1 MEYEERAILESRYQ
15 SELEAVRNEVSRMTN
30 LLEQLLRAKNGE
42 GTSTQ
47 PPIGAPSVHVPGV
60 SQNLGVDSVTGQHF
74 APTIPIQP
82 PQAHITADR
91 PSDNRSTGF
100 MNDDKISALEE
111 RLRAAEGNDWFD
123 PMRASE
129 ICLVPNITVPK
140 DFRIPEFIRYTGL
153 ECPNTHLRSYCN
165 KMAEVIH
172 DDKLLIYFFQDSLS
186 GSALSWYMRL
196 ENAKIKKWKDLVE
209 AFLKQYKFNLEIAPD
224 RTSLIS
230 MEKRSQESVR
240 AYAQRWRD
248 EAMHV
253 QPPLIETEMV
263 TLFAN
268 TFKAPYYKHLMGSS
282 AQHFYDV
289 VRITERIEQ
298 GIKAGCIIEPLETK
312 GFFGRKLKGPVNN
325 FEGGS
330 NDKIT
335 DSYNP
340 QIPTSHSP
348 PSNSLRAT
356 RKPDV
361 LVLSEIAGKE
371 LVVVRE
377 GISTPN
383 APYLRN
389 CRGALHACRNSAGAS
404 GPRAA
409 ATGGAWTHAPPRKDW
424 DRGDPKQLP
433 PLFTFLAGG
442 DNAVTC
448 KTNKNAASK
457 SFFIF
462 NPASLPS
469 DLPSLEPACGWLDR
483 HLPSSHFISATA
495 VLSTAAMV
503 MRSAPIQASV
513 FCPFFTVLWPP
524 FSFPRRIRNEL
535 LGKGRCC
542 CWPVDGGWPRDG
554 GAAVSRG
561 DGGG

>member
-1 MEYEERAILESRYQ
+1 MENEERAHLESHYQ
-15 SELEAVRNEVSRMTN
+15 TELESVKNEVSRLTN

-60 SQNLGVDSVTGQHF
+60 SQNLGADSVTGQQF
-74 APTIPIQP
+74 APAIPIQP
-82 PQAHITADR
+82 PQAHITVDG

-100 MNDDKISALEE
+100 MNNDKISALEE
-111 RLRAAEGNDWFD
+111 RLRAVEGNDWFD

-196 ENAKIKKWKDLVE
+196 DNTRIKKWKDLVE

-224 RTSLIS
+224 RTSLMS
-230 MEKRSQESVR
+230 MEKRSQESVK

-248 EAMHV
+248 EATHV

-268 TFKAPYYKHLMGSS
+268 TFKAPYYEHLMGSS
-282 AQHFYDV
+282 AQHFYDA
-289 VRITERIEQ
+289 VRIAERIEQ
-298 GIKAGCIIEPLETK
+298 GIKAGRIIEPLETK
-312 GFFGRKLKGPVNN
+312 GFIGRKMKGPVNN

-340 QIPTSHSP
+340 QIPTSHVAHINFNKSFSP
-348 PSNSLRAT
+348 NRANNQSNIQNNDQRPNT
-356 RKPDV
+356 RY
-361 LVLSEIAGKE
+361 IAE
-371 LVVVRE
+371 
-377 GISTPN
+377 
-383 APYLRN
+383 
-389 CRGALHACRNSAGAS
+389 
-404 GPRAA
+404 
-409 ATGGAWTHAPPRKDW
+409 
-424 DRGDPKQLP
+424 QLP
-433 PLFTFLAGG
+433 PLPMPLKEMYAKLLSIGQIAPIPTLPLQPPFPIWYKPELTCEYHAGIPG
-442 DNAVTC
+442 HCLETC
-448 KTNKNAASK
+448 YAFK
-457 SFFIF
+457 SMLLKLIKIGWVSFEDTPNI
-462 NPASLPS
+462 NSNLLPS
-469 DLPSLEPACGWLDR
+469 HDKS
-483 HLPSSHFISATA
+483 
-495 VLSTAAMV
+495 
-503 MRSAPIQASV
+503 
-513 FCPFFTVLWPP
+513 
-524 FSFPRRIRNEL
+524 N
-535 LGKGRCC
+535 
-542 CWPVDGGWPRDG
+542 
-554 GAAVSRG
+554 RG
-561 DGGG
+561 